1 MASGETLV
9 QGEKDGVEL
18 AIGDPMGGDFV
29 EGVAKGDGGK
39 RVPLKSDFGAVLGQ
53 GGEKDAENAAVAH
66 KLREFWAIIFFF
78 AHPVHIQA
86 VTEGEG
92 LGSGSDVVA
101 QERWIFTPPASFRES
116 GDKS

>member
-1 MASGETLV
+1 MQAY
-9 QGEKDGVEL
+9 
-18 AIGDPMGGDFV
+18 
-29 EGVAKGDGGK
+29 
-39 RVPLKSDFGAVLGQ
+39 FGAVLGQ

-92 LGSGSDVVA
+92 SGFGSDVVA
-101 QERWIFTPPASFRES
+101 
-116 GDKS
+116 